1 MTEPSKMSHRY
12 YFRIVRGTYPPLMTT
27 SVSNR
32 RSFFL
37 SAASLAG
44 AAAVSS
50 TLIAQPTPTNPTA
63 FLRTYDEAW
72 ASHDPQAIAMLHA
85 EDVLVVNRFGSML
98 EGRAELEQAMHFLHG
113 PGGPFHTVT
122 FPRQELLV
130 SRMLNAEMAT
140 LHASWK
146 NPTMGPGDQLAHGSQ
161 TPWVDLLSTY
171 LLTRHGETWQIA
183 QHDLHSVDA
192 IKFPFKTKWNV

>member
-1 MTEPSKMSHRY
+1 MSRRY
-12 YFRIVRGTYPPLMTT
+12 YFRMVRGVYPALMTA

-44 AAAVSS
+44 AVAVSS
-50 TLIAQPTPTNPTA
+50 TLIAQPTPTNLPA
-63 FLRTYDEAW
+63 FLHTYDEAW

-98 EGRAELEQAMHFLHG
+98 EGRAELKKAMQFLHG

-122 FPRQELLV
+122 FPRQKLLV
-130 SRMLNAEMAT
+130 SRLLNTDMAT

-146 NPTMGPGDQLAHGSQ
+146 NPTMGPGDHLSHGSQ
-161 TPWVDLLSTY
+161 TPWIDLLSTY
-171 LLTRHGETWQIA
+171 LLTRRGETWQIA
-183 QHDLHSVDA
+183 QHDLHSVDP
-192 IKFPFKTKWNV
+192 IKFPFKTKWNA

>member
-1 MTEPSKMSHRY
+1 
-12 YFRIVRGTYPPLMTT
+12 MTT

-37 SAASLAG
+37 SVASVAG
-44 AAAVSS
+44 AAAASS
-50 TLIAQPTPTNPTA
+50 NLIAQLTPTNLTA
-63 FLRTYDEAW
+63 FLQAYDEAW
-72 ASHDPQAIAMLHA
+72 ASHDPHVIAMLHT

-98 EGRAELEQAMHFLHG
+98 EGRAELEKGMQFLHG
-113 PGGPFHTVT
+113 PGGPFQTVA
-122 FPRQELLV
+122 FPRQQILLA
-130 SRMLNAEMAT
+130 RILNPNMAT
-140 LHASWK
+140 IHASWK

-183 QHDLHSVDA
+183 QHDLHSVDP